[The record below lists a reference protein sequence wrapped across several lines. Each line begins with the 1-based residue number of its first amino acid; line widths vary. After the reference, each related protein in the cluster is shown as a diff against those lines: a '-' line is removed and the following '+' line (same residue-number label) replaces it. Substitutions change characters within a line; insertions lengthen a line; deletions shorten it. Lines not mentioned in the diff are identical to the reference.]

1 MKALKE
7 ELENTKDKFEKK
19 ERKYK
24 EDLSQRIK
32 DLERMKHE
40 TQLEKNKLE
49 SDYLNEKDQLSKD
62 FREMTDNYKQQETTI
77 KALNDQLKS
86 HKNTFDK

>member
-77 KALNDQLKS
+77 KTLNDQLKS